1 MNILRF
7 ALRLPLLV
15 WHVLIDLPIVLLLML
30 PPLGRIDV
38 RGEPL
43 EHRVIR
49 WWQGG
54 MMRIFGFRMRR
65 RGVPLPGATL
75 FVANHVS
82 WVDIVALHS
91 QRVKDP
97 NSTTRTRY
105 YRNRGIKLS
114 AILQN
119 PAVDA
124 LIPL

>member
-7 ALRLPLLV
+7 ALRLPLLM

-43 EHRVIR
+43 EHRLIR
-49 WWQGG
+49 WWQAGL
-54 MMRIFGFRMRR
+54 MRIFGFRMRR

-91 QRVKDP
+91 QRM
-97 NSTTRTRY
+97 
-105 YRNRGIKLS
+105 LS
-114 AILQN
+114 
-119 PAVDA
+119 
-124 LIPL
+124 LIHI